1 MRALLPI
8 TATALAAAM
17 LATTLPA
24 APALAKGGNGPAFSS
39 GPTPSFSPTPD
50 FRDPRGSVFLRDRDR
65 RRNRVS
71 GDSFIYPPEYQ
82 GDSVW
87 RSDSFNDWWHERP
100 NRSYPAWV
108 QRNHD
113 CQRQWWQGNVL
124 TC

>member
-1 MRALLPI
+1 MRALLPVA
-8 TATALAAAM
+8 ATTVAAAIF
-17 LATTLPA
+17 AATLPA
-24 APALAKGGNGPAFSS
+24 APAMAKDGAGPAFSS
-39 GPTPSFSPTPD
+39 GPASSPTPD
-50 FRDPRGSVFLRDRDR
+50 FRARSGSIEFRRDRDR
-65 RRNRVS
+65 RRNPVI

-108 QRNHD
+108 QRNYD